1 VLRRFT
7 TAMSQPVQRKILDLN
22 TKRMDGYAKE
32 NEVHFTGNMQEKA
45 VRISFDR
52 KVEIFRH
59 KYL

>member
-1 VLRRFT
+1 
-7 TAMSQPVQRKILDLN
+7 MSQPVQRKILDLN